1 MFLLL
6 KWINLSIY
14 ANSGF
19 FQDPA
24 IRTSI
29 LTDQDMHYT
38 LLLFLLLL
46 SGAFLLILLA
56 QKLKISYPLFLVIAG
71 LAISYI
77 PGIPVVSIDPDVIFL
92 VFLPPLLYEAAWYTS
107 FTEFLKWKRA
117 ISLLSFGLVI
127 CTSVIVAF
135 AACYFIPGFTLP
147 LGFLLGGIIAPPDA
161 VAAASVLKSVKV
173 PKRVLTI
180 LEGESLIN
188 DASSLIVF
196 RFALAAVIT
205 GQFSFHQAALSF
217 LVVTVM
223 GIITGLAVGQ
233 LIYLKH
239 KYLSTSANIDAAF
252 TLVTPYFMY
261 LLAEQFHFSGV
272 MAVVSGGLL
281 LSHRSHE
288 TFNSGETRLQT
299 VNVWSTLVVML
310 NALVFI
316 LIGLEL
322 PVIMKGLHGY
332 SVAEAWRYGFLISLI
347 VIIVRFLW
355 IYPATFIPRILFKSI
370 REKEANPGW
379 KGPFLLGWAGMR
391 GVVSLAAALSL
402 PAFVNGETAFPHRN
416 LIIFIAFVVIL
427 VTLVLQGFSLPF
439 LVRAIKA
446 EEIDPVASAE
456 KEEAELRLRLL
467 HVALKEI
474 EDKFYSEVEK
484 NRFIHNLRND
494 LQNRVTITADKL
506 ESMLGEDIKESELE
520 FYNKA
525 VIRIYEAQRNELF
538 HIRKQ
543 RLFSDATIRKEEN
556 QIDLAEARLNPH
568 RH

>member
-1 MFLLL
+1 
-6 KWINLSIY
+6 
-14 ANSGF
+14 
-19 FQDPA
+19 
-24 IRTSI
+24 
-29 LTDQDMHYT
+29 MHYT
-38 LLLFLLLL
+38 LLLFLVLL
-46 SGAFLLILLA
+46 SGAFLLIILA
-56 QKLKISYPLFLVIAG
+56 QRLKISYPLFLVIAG

-77 PGIPVVSIDPDVIFL
+77 PGIPVVSVDPDLIFL

-107 FTEFLKWKRA
+107 FSEFLKWKRA

-173 PKRVLTI
+173 PKRVMTI

-205 GQFSFHQAALSF
+205 GQFSLHQATLSF
-217 LVVTVM
+217 FIVTIM
-223 GIITGLAVGQ
+223 GILTGLGVAQ

-239 KYLSTSANIDAAF
+239 KYLSTSANIDTAF

-288 TFNSGETRLQT
+288 VFHSGQTRLQT
-299 VNVWSTLVVML
+299 VNVWSTLVIML

-322 PVIMKGLHGY
+322 PVIIKGLHGY
-332 SVAEAWRYGFLISLI
+332 SVADAWRYGIAISLI
-347 VIIVRFLW
+347 VIVVRFLW
-355 IYPATFIPRILFKSI
+355 IFPATFIPRILFKSI
-370 REKEANPGW
+370 RRSEANPGW
-379 KGPFLLGWAGMR
+379 KGPFVLGWAGMR

-402 PAFVNGETAFPHRN
+402 PVVINGGIPFPHRN

-439 LVRAIKA
+439 VIKA
-446 EEIDPVASAE
+446 INVTEIDPVASDE

-467 HVALKEI
+467 HVALREI
-474 EDKFYSEVEK
+474 EDKYFLEVEQ
-484 NRFIHNLRND
+484 NRFVNNLRSD
-494 LQNRVTITADKL
+494 LQNRVTITAEKL
-506 ESMLGEDIKESELE
+506 DSLLGGDMEESELE
-520 FYNKA
+520 FYNK
-525 VIRIYEAQRNELF
+525 VLVRIYEAQRNELF
-538 HIRKQ
+538 VIRKEK
-543 RLFSDATIRKEEN
+543 RFSDGTIRKEEN
-556 QIDLAEARLNPH
+556 QIDLAVVRLGVH
-568 RH
+568 RR